1 MFRVRTR
8 LRAGFAG
15 GGGGVIPPVNS
26 VAPAITGNAYVGS
39 TLTCS
44 TGTWLNNPLTY
55 SYQWKRGVTN
65 VGTDQNTYAPVT
77 GDIGSTITC
86 TVTATNS
93 AGSASQVSNTTAAV
107 IGTPVNTV
115 APAITGN
122 AYVGSTL
129 TSSTGTWTGGSLTYS
144 YQWVR
149 NPSTNVG
156 TNQNTYV
163 PVTGDLGSTIRC
175 VVTATNASGADQ
187 ANSNNTAAVIA
198 VPANTVI
205 PAISGTASVGST
217 LTSTTGTWT
226 GGGSITYSY
235 QWKSAGSNVGADQN
249 TYVPVTG
256 DVGNTITV
264 TVTAT
269 NAAGTGTPAVSN
281 ATSAVIVTDP
291 NWTSVVLLLPFD
303 GVDGATAT
311 SDLSNS
317 AHTMS
322 FFGQAQLDTAQ
333 QKFGTA
339 SLLLDGTGDAVT
351 TPDSA
356 DWAFGAAAFT
366 VEGFIRPASVTGV
379 HTVVCQW
386 KASANQ
392 SWYLYTNGASLVWQ
406 VSTTGANTFVDMSAG
421 TVSINTW
428 QYVCVDF
435 DGSKY
440 RMYLGTTGTASMIA
454 SFSTPRTLFNATANC
469 AVGADSDNT
478 QFYFNGW
485 IDEVRVTKGVARY
498 ASDAGA
504 TIPTTAFPT
513 S

>member
-1 MFRVRTR
+1 MYRVRTR
-8 LRAGFAG
+8 LRTGFAG
-15 GGGGVIPPVNS
+15 GGGGAITPVNS

-44 TGTWLNNPLTY
+44 TGTWLNTPTSY

-65 VGTDQNTYAPVT
+65 VGTDQNTYVPVT

-86 TVTATNS
+86 TVTAANS

-129 TSSTGTWTGGSLTYS
+129 TSSTGTWTGGGITYS

-149 NPSTNVG
+149 NPSTSVG

-217 LTSTTGTWT
+217 LTATTGTWT

-235 QWKSAGSNVGADQN
+235 QWKSAGSNVGTDQN
-249 TYVPVTG
+249 TYVPVVG
-256 DVGNTITV
+256 DTGNTITV

-269 NAAGTGTPAVSN
+269 NAAGSGTPTASN
-281 ATSAVIVTDP
+281 ATSAVVNTDP
-291 NWTSVVLLLPFD
+291 SWTSVVLLLPFD
-303 GVDGATAT
+303 GVDGATT
-311 SDLSNS
+311 TTDLSNS
-317 AHTMS
+317 AHAMTFS
-322 FFGQAQLDTAQ
+322 GNAQLDTAQ
-333 QKFGTA
+333 FKFGTA
-339 SLLLDGTGDAVT
+339 SLLCDGAGDLVFSA
-351 TPDSA
+351 DSA
-356 DWAFGAAAFT
+356 DWNFGSGLFT
-366 VEGFIRPASVTGV
+366 IEAFIRPNSVTSNRFIV
-379 HTVVCQW
+379 SQW
-386 KASANQ
+386 GNASNMAWALWISAGTL
-392 SWYLYTNGASLVWQ
+392 SWN
-406 VSTTGANTFVDMSAG
+406 VSTTGANNLADIAAG
-421 TVSINTW
+421 TVSNGSW
-428 QYVCVDF
+428 QFAAIDY
-435 DGSKY
+435 DGTKY
-440 RMYLGTTGTASMIA
+440 RLYLGTTGTAAMVGS
-454 SFSTPRTLFNATANC
+454 SSTGRTIFNAAASMT
-469 AVGADSDNT
+469 VGASEAGSFGYD
-478 QFYFNGW
+478 GW
-485 IDEVRVTKGVARY
+485 IDEIRITKGVARY

-504 TIPTTAFPT
+504 TIPTIAFPT